1 MYNFYANDCT
11 KIAHFLAKCGQNCT
25 KSDKIQGGRILKMD
39 IKKERIANL
48 IT

>member
-1 MYNFYANDCT
+1 MYNFYANGCT
-11 KIAHFLAKCGQNCT
+11 KIAHFLDKSVQNCT
-25 KSDKIQGGRILKMD
+25 KSYKNQGGRNLKTN